1 MRFRRV
7 LTFGVMMLVL
17 ALFHTA
23 NAEVVGRTADG
34 CIHRYIADNG
44 QEIYFVSLEEDA
56 MVRYD
61 DVNFDGHPDLVAVV
75 ALGAS
80 NARYEFYLWNG
91 SEYAYADRWTDD
103 IVNYELVDGKYLV
116 SRRDDGNAGMLFKTQ
131 ICVWDGN
138 VLKPLRT
145 MVSEEETVIEWNGRI
160 MTKTMNLDRLHVTLW
175 EAEDPVGA
183 AEVLWEKTY
192 EPLPEGREFFEE
204 TEARLW
210 DGLLN

>member
-1 MRFRRV
+1 MRFQRV
-7 LTFGVMMLVL
+7 LTFIAVMLVL
-17 ALFHTA
+17 ALPNA
-23 NAEVVGRTADG
+23 AGAEVMGRTEDG
-34 CIHRYIADNG
+34 YIHRFTADNG

-61 DVNFDGHPDLVAVV
+61 DINFDGHPDLVAVV

-160 MTKTMNLDRLHVTLW
+160 MTKTMNPDRLHVTLW

-192 EPLPEGREFFEE
+192 APLPEGREFFEE

-210 DGLLN
+210 EGLLN